1 MSTISKTNCVH
12 QESLI
17 IFSRE
22 QRARK
27 KQEET
32 IENDHSESI
41 KVKIR
46 IQSSI
51 RWSEIIRFQELL
63 TQEDTLR
70 FDMSMKMLSIVRY
83 ICDNLQKYF
92 YILKFFFVLRKIF
105 ACLDC
110 QWV

>member
-51 RWSEIIRFQELL
+51 R
-63 TQEDTLR
+63 
-70 FDMSMKMLSIVRY
+70 
-83 ICDNLQKYF
+83 
-92 YILKFFFVLRKIF
+92 
-105 ACLDC
+105 
-110 QWV
+110 